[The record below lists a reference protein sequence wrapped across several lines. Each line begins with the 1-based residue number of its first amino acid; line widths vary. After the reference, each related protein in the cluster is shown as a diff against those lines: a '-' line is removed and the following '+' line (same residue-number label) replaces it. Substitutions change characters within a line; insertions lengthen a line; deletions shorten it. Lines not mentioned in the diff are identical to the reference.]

1 MSSLS
6 RLGIG
11 LSVVFGC
18 FFLALVAELYY
29 VFWWRR
35 RLNSGSAM
43 NGEVEDEYSSP
54 SRELFFLLCWKKQPA
69 SSVRALNPHHHQRDA
84 NVITNGSEA
93 SNRLHHRHNDGLVVT
108 QRSPDQSPTR
118 TDFMAKFFPA
128 EGMDNELMRLHSL
141 LGPPRIL
148 FTIKEET
155 KEDLDSEDGRSRKSR
170 RGSRSKSLSDLLAHI
185 GGGSGTITPINNTP
199 FVTPPSSPPFCTPMA
214 TPPLTPLTP
223 LHNSLFPHLSVVH
236 NKQQL
241 RLSPLIEV
249 SRSCSSSSSSSASSS
264 LPSSFPS
271 SFASP
276 ASHSPLI
283 SPPPSTTSH
292 LVLNKEN
299 GTLHPLKQGHLEHQY
314 LIKEERYPNAKPVS
328 SPPPKFKFL
337 RDADEKVAN
346 STAMGLKQ
354 HQQQHQLEPPVPSS
368 PSSCSAVSSDEDG
381 SFITI
386 IVGDSN
392 SSPYSLVHHPS
403 PVSTPNPIQHMMPM
417 SPSSPSESPM
427 LLPLARIVPR
437 NNPADSKN

>member
-1 MSSLS
+1 
-6 RLGIG
+6 
-11 LSVVFGC
+11 
-18 FFLALVAELYY
+18 
-29 VFWWRR
+29 
-35 RLNSGSAM
+35 M

-84 NVITNGSEA
+84 NANVITNGSEA

-108 QRSPDQSPTR
+108 QRSPDQSPIR

-223 LHNSLFPHLSVVH
+223 LHSSLFPHLSVVH

-241 RLSPLIEV
+241 RLSSLIEV

-283 SPPPSTTSH
+283 SSPPCTASH
-292 LVLNKEN
+292 LLLNKEK

-314 LIKEERYPNAKPVS
+314 LIKEERYPNVNPVS

-354 HQQQHQLEPPVPSS
+354 QQQNQLEPPMPSS

-392 SSPYSLVHHPS
+392 LSPCSLVHHPS
-403 PVSTPNPIQHMMPM
+403 PVSTPNPMFHMMPM

>member
-1 MSSLS
+1 MMSSLS

-18 FFLALVAELYY
+18 FLLALVAELYY

-69 SSVRALNPHHHQRDA
+69 SSMRALNLRHHLRDA

-93 SNRLHHRHNDGLVVT
+93 ASRLHHRHNDGLVVT
-108 QRSPDQSPTR
+108 QRSPDQSPIR
-118 TDFMAKFFPA
+118 TDFMTKFFPA
-128 EGMDNELMRLHSL
+128 EGMDAELMRLHGL

-170 RGSRSKSLSDLLAHI
+170 RGSRSRSLSDLLAHI

-223 LHNSLFPHLSVVH
+223 LHSSLLPHLSVVH

-283 SPPPSTTSH
+283 SPPCTTLH
-292 LVLNKEN
+292 LAPNKEN
-299 GTLHPLKQGHLEHQY
+299 GTLHPLNQGHLEHQY
-314 LIKEERYPNAKPVS
+314 PIKEERYPNANPAS

-337 RDADEKVAN
+337 RDADEKVVN
-346 STAMGLKQ
+346 STAMRLK
-354 HQQQHQLEPPVPSS
+354 QQQHQLEPPVPSS

-392 SSPYSLVHHPS
+392 SSPCSLVHHPS
-403 PVSTPNPIQHMMPM
+403 PVSTPNPILHMLPL
-417 SPSSPSESPM
+417 SPSSPRESPI
-427 LLPLARIVPR
+427 LLPLTRIVSR
-437 NNPADSKN
+437 NNPSDSKH